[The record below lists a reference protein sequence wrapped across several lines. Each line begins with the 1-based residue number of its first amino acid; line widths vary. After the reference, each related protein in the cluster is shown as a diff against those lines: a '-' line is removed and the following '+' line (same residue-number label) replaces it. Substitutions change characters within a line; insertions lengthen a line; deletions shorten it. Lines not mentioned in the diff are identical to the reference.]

1 MATNTFDCGTN
12 YLQPSGFKIII
23 SRRDFPNLQFYAQ
36 TISHPDV
43 NLPSA
48 ELGFSRVNSVPFVGD
63 AAEFGTLTMEVL
75 LDEDMNSYREI
86 YNWMI
91 AATSNPHRLPSA
103 SVESNKE
110 GGYQG
115 STYNDITVAIL
126 SSHNNVNR
134 TFRYINGFPTSV
146 GMINLAATSQEQY
159 LSFQA
164 TFRFDYFEFK

>member
-23 SRRDFPNLQFYAQ
+23 SRRDFPNLQFYA
-36 TISHPDV
+36 HPDV

-115 STYNDITVAIL
+115 STYNDISVAIL

-159 LSFQA
+159 LTFQA

>member
-23 SRRDFPNLQFYAQ
+23 SRR
-36 TISHPDV
+36 HPDV